1 MKYLRRFNESDFEDD
16 VISHFSFLKDLGFNI
31 FKPFAGRY
39 VIHKLKHNGDDGYKI
54 IHFDVSEIKD
64 DIMPIFQLF
73 NVEKVMISSYY
84 FDDRTLTIDE
94 FDELNNVEINRLFFD
109 IG

>member
-1 MKYLRRFNESDFEDD
+1 MKYLRKFNESDFNDD
-16 VISHFSFLKDLGFNI
+16 VISHFSFLKDVGFNI

-39 VIHKLKHNGDDGYKI
+39 VIHKLIPTNDGYRI
-54 IHFDVSEIKD
+54 VHFDINEIKD
-64 DIMPIFQLF
+64 DIIPILQFF

-84 FDDRTLTIDE
+84 IDDKSLTIDE
-94 FDELNNVEINRLFFD
+94 FDDLNNLEINKLFFD